1 MLTQCVVPEKL
12 MLDFGRRMGQLLA
25 DFAPETQP
33 PLPLSSLSGVL
44 PATNIWEN
52 QDAWFVE
59 LAAPGVKQDQISIS
73 VVGNDLNVQI
83 DRPQVDETQN
93 TGKYWRQERFDQSQS
108 MTLALPGGVNSQDIT
123 AEIEDGILLIR
134 LPKDEANQV
143 KTIAVQTKQG

>member
-12 MLDFGRRMGQLLA
+12 MLDFGRRMGRLLA

-33 PLPLSSLSGVL
+33 SLPLSSLSGVL

-83 DRPQVDETQN
+83 DRPPVEETQKN
-93 TGKYWRQERFDQSQS
+93 GKFWRQERFDQSQS
-108 MTLALPGGVNSQDIT
+108 MTLALPGGVDSQDIT

-134 LPKDEANQV
+134 LPKN
-143 KTIAVQTKQG
+143 

>member
-12 MLDFGRRMGQLLA
+12 MLDFGRRMGRLLA
-25 DFAPETQP
+25 DLAPETQP
-33 PLPLSSLSGVL
+33 SLPLSSLSGVL

-73 VVGNDLNVQI
+73 LVGNDLNVQI
-83 DRPQVDETQN
+83 DRPQIQETEK
-93 TGKYWRQERFDQSQS
+93 TGKFWRQERFDQSQS
-108 MTLALPGGVNSQDIT
+108 MTLALPGGVDSQEIS

-134 LPKDEANQV
+134 LPKNEANQV
-143 KTIAVQTKQG
+143 KKIAVQAKQD